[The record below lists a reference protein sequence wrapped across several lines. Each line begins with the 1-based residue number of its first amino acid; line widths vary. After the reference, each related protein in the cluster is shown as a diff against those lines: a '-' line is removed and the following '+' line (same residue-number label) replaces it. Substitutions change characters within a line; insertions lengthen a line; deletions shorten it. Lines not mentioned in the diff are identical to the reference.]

1 MQTRFDR
8 WLFAGLVLLALLLI
22 SRGPNSMDGDAPHY
36 LAVSHSLVHDFDLD
50 LTNQYDPATEYL
62 FYPGEMGGHAR
73 PGRGGRLYPYHY
85 IGLSVALAPIY
96 FIAEQIALALP
107 DPLLEAARWDRERA
121 CRDLLSLALS
131 LLYAA
136 TAVLTLRTTRM
147 IMMPAG
153 SPEGGPQG
161 EGQEEGQKE
170 GRVAARR
177 AAQVSVFATALAFAT
192 PPLLS
197 ISILAFTE
205 IPAAFLCAWFLYGQ
219 LGRVQK
225 PQLQLLALALLPWLH
240 IRYAVISVSGFV
252 WMVAQ
257 GPPRA
262 HGLSKRIEFYV
273 LLPVLSA
280 VLLAASGWW
289 MFGSLLPFGQFE
301 SGLGLSVGTWG
312 AGLVG
317 LFLDRH
323 FGLLAVAPFWLLALA
338 GVRSLSRSHAG
349 YVGFAVVSLIG
360 TWIIAGLNTMWWGG
374 YCPPARL
381 IIPILPLLVP
391 LLAAGLL
398 SLLRSSVRWL
408 VYLTVG
414 WSAVMT
420 ALLLVEPVRLWSDAE
435 NGTGLSS
442 AFPLVPRIFPSLAD
456 TATPWLHVA
465 LALTVTTIL
474 AAIVVR
480 ASRATARPPC

>member
-1 MQTRFDR
+1 MQARSER

-73 PGRGGRLYPYHY
+73 PGRGGRLYPFHY
-85 IGLSVALAPIY
+85 IGLSVALAPVY

-107 DPLLEAARWDRERA
+107 DPLLEAIRWDRERA
-121 CRDLLSLALS
+121 CRDLLSLALA

-136 TAVLTLRTTRM
+136 TAVLTLRVSRM
-147 IMMPAG
+147 ILITPG
-153 SPEGGPQG
+153 PSEGVAQG
-161 EGQEEGQKE
+161 EGREAT
-170 GRVAARR
+170 GRVAQIA
-177 AAQVSVFATALAFAT
+177 VFATALAFAT

-205 IPAAFLCAWFLYGQ
+205 IPAAFLGAWFLYERLRPGK
-219 LGRVQK
+219 R

-252 WMVAQ
+252 WMVARS
-257 GPPRA
+257 PSRE
-262 HGLSKRIEFYV
+262 HGLSERIGSH
-273 LLPVLSA
+273 LLVPVLSA
-280 VLLAASGWW
+280 VLLASSGWW
-289 MFGSLLPFGQFE
+289 MFGSLLPVGQFDA
-301 SGLGLSVGTWG
+301 GLGLSMGTWG
-312 AGLVG
+312 VGLVG

-338 GVRSLSRSHAG
+338 GARSVFRSHAG
-349 YVGFAVVSLIG
+349 YVGFAVISLIG
-360 TWIIAGLNTMWWGG
+360 TWLIAAVNTMWWGG

-391 LLAAGLL
+391 LLAAGLRA
-398 SLLRSSVRWL
+398 LLRSSVRWL

-420 ALLLVEPVRLWSDAE
+420 VLMLIEPVRLWSDAE

-442 AFPLVPRIFPSLAD
+442 ALPLVPRLFPSLAD

-465 LALTVTTIL
+465 FAVTATAALAVVI
-474 AAIVVR
+474 VR
-480 ASRATARPPC
+480 AGRTEDAQPPGASRQA